1 MIIFSHV
8 KFKSGSLVSLEGG
21 GEIPP
26 VCLVL
31 GAHCYKNDL
40 CQLLFV
46 VCCLLFVVCCFR
58 SCFYGMCC
66 GLPALK
72 LEPDYLK
79 VLLRRSQPC
88 EELEKYEDAL
98 QGMCGS
104 YKQATPLI

>member
-46 VCCLLFVVCCFR
+46 VCCLLFVDLEVVFMVC
-58 SCFYGMCC
+58 
-66 GLPALK
+66 
-72 LEPDYLK
+72 
-79 VLLRRSQPC
+79 VVVSQ
-88 EELEKYEDAL
+88 L
-98 QGMCGS
+98 
-104 YKQATPLI
+104 